1 MKRIIFILIVSIF
14 LLIGVVNLLADAVI
28 IEFKTEPGFNKVY
41 LSWKVIHES
50 NAKGYEIQR
59 SLNGVNFSPVDFV
72 ACSQGLA
79 SPENPKVYQ
88 YVDRSVYKP
97 LRCTFYYRLGVVDL
111 RSGKVVTFSQ
121 VVMVTPNVSGV
132 RHTWGS
138 IKAMFR

>member
-1 MKRIIFILIVSIF
+1 MKKINFISVASVLLV
-14 LLIGVVNLLADAVI
+14 LIGVSLWADAVI
-28 IEFKTEPGFNKVY
+28 IEFKSEPGFNKVY

-50 NAKGYEIQR
+50 NIKGYQIQR

-72 ACSQGLA
+72 PRSREQA
-79 SPENPKVYQ
+79 SPENPKTYQ

-97 LRCTFYYRLGVVDL
+97 IGYTFYYRLGIVE
-111 RSGKVVTFSQ
+111 SQSSKVVAFSQ
-121 VVMVTPNVSGV
+121 IVMVTPNVSGV